1 MNQTDEILADL
12 KSSGHKMTPVRKSLI
27 EVLLNSDTPLSI
39 EEIGN
44 LLESK
49 DLTPNKTTLY
59 REVEFLK
66 EQGLLQEVN
75 FSEGK
80 KRYEISKDHHHHII
94 CINCQTIKDVSME
107 QDLNQKERE
116 IIQKMGFKPIGHS
129 LEFFGLC
136 QNCQ

>member
-1 MNQTDEILADL
+1 MKQTEEILKGL
-12 KSSGHKMTPVRKSLI
+12 KSSGHKMTPVRKTLI
-27 EVLLNSDTPLSI
+27 EVLLTSDTPLSI
-39 EEIGN
+39 EEIGS

-49 DLTPNKTTLY
+49 KLTPNKTTLY

-66 EQGLLQEVN
+66 EQELLQEVN
-75 FSEGK
+75 LSEGK
-80 KRYEISKDHHHHII
+80 KRYEISEDHHHHII
-94 CINCQTIKDVSME
+94 CINCQTIKDVPMA
-107 QDLNQKERE
+107 QDLNQKEKE